1 MNIAEQ
7 SVDELMKLKHE
18 ELKRIIED
26 NRLNVKCEE
35 CVWDILLKWVVKDPD
50 NRKNDLAKLLP
61 MVRFGLMESNYFI
74 ENVIVNFYHFASLKL
89 YSNN

>member
-18 ELKRIIED
+18 EFRRIIED

-35 CVWDILLKWVVKDPD
+35 CVWDVLLKWVVRDPE

-61 MVRFGLMESNYFI
+61 KVRFGLMESKYFI
-74 ENVIVNFYHFASLKL
+74 ENVIVIFCHFASLKL
-89 YSNN
+89 SSNK